1 MYDNIWFT
9 YKARIRAHLR
19 LASND
24 FHTQLLMVWYALAG
38 SLLGIVS
45 IRYPKILGNDTDL
58 IAALISTALLAISM
72 VVANRDFR
80 GRAIQMRTNYLALGD
95 LYRKASNGGM
105 PSEQADSEYQ
115 QLLNS
120 VEIHSEIDDKYFR
133 VFHSGNLTSR
143 KPTLRESADVVAY
156 MVTRTV
162 GLAVCYLLPV
172 MSVFALW

>member
-1 MYDNIWFT
+1 MHDNIWFT

-38 SLLGIVS
+38 SLLGVVS

-58 IAALISTALLAISM
+58 IAALISTALLVISM
-72 VVANRDFR
+72 LVANRDFR
-80 GRAIQMRTNYLALGD
+80 GRAIQMRTNYLALGE
-95 LYRKASNGGM
+95 LYRKANNGGV
-105 PSEQADSEYQ
+105 SQEQANSEYQ
-115 QLLNS
+115 QLLNA

-143 KPTLRESADVVAY
+143 QPTLRERADVISY
-156 MVTRTV
+156 IVTRTL
-162 GLAVCYLLPV
+162 GLAACYLLPV
-172 MSVFALW
+172 VSVFASW